1 MLRSEATRC
10 DGLAAGLRL
19 IVGMIRRARHMWRD
33 VLAERTRAPSA
44 GATLVEVLVATA
56 VLVSGVL
63 SLAQLFLLSASTN
76 ASARHITMA
85 STLAAQK
92 VEQLRGL
99 TWGYDL
105 EGTPVSDVSTDTS
118 VSPEAVVGGTGLRAS
133 PADTL
138 ERNTGGYV
146 DHLDSYGRIVGNRSI
161 PPTAVY
167 TRRWSIQPFPDDA
180 DTLVI
185 RVAVYRREHSER
197 PSSAEAEMVNFRTRK
212 RR

>member
-10 DGLAAGLRL
+10 DRLAAGLRL
-19 IVGMIRRARHMWRD
+19 FVGMIRRARHMWRD
-33 VLAERTRAPSA
+33 VLAGSA

-56 VLVSGVL
+56 VVASGVM
-63 SLAQLFLLSASTN
+63 SIAQLLLLSASTN
-76 ASARHITMA
+76 ASARHITIA

-99 TWGYDL
+99 IWGYDV
-105 EGTPVSDVSTDTS
+105 EGIPVSDVSTDTS
-118 VSPEAVVGGTGLRAS
+118 VMPQAEVGGTGLRPS
-133 PADTL
+133 PADAL
-138 ERNTGGYV
+138 GRNTGGYV

-167 TRRWSIQPFPDDA
+167 TRRWSIEPLPDEA

-185 RVAVYRREHSER
+185 RVAVYRRERSER
-197 PSSAEAEMVNFRTRK
+197 PSTAEAEMVNVRTRK
-212 RR
+212 RP

>member
-1 MLRSEATRC
+1 MLRSELTRRDVVAT
-10 DGLAAGLRL
+10 GLRL
-19 IVGMIRRARHMWRD
+19 TVGMIRRARHVWRD
-33 VLAERTRAPSA
+33 GLAERARAPS

-56 VLVSGVL
+56 VLASGVL
-63 SLAQLFLLSASTN
+63 SIAQLFLLSASTN
-76 ASARHITMA
+76 ASARHITIA
-85 STLAAQK
+85 ATLAAQK

-99 TWGYDL
+99 VWGYDL

-118 VSPEAVVGGTGLRAS
+118 VSPETVVGGTGLRAS
-133 PADTL
+133 PADAL
-138 ERNTGGYV
+138 ERNTDGYV

-167 TRRWSIQPFPDDA
+167 TRRWSIESFPDDA

-185 RVAVYRREHSER
+185 RVGVYRREHSER
-197 PSSAEAEMVNFRTRK
+197 LSRAESEMVSFKTRK

>member
-10 DGLAAGLRL
+10 DGLAMGLRWC
-19 IVGMIRRARHMWRD
+19 VGMIRRTRHVWRE
-33 VLAERTRAPSA
+33 VPSESA
-44 GATLVEVLVATA
+44 GATLIEVLVATA

-63 SLAQLFLLSASTN
+63 SIAQLFLLSASTN
-76 ASARHITMA
+76 VSARHITIA
-85 STLAAQK
+85 ATLAAQK

-99 TWGYDL
+99 MWGYDV

-118 VSPEAVVGGTGLRAS
+118 VIPEAVAGGTGLRPS
-133 PADTL
+133 PADAL

-146 DHLDSYGRIVGNRSI
+146 DHLDSYGRIVGNRFI

-167 TRRWSIQPFPDDA
+167 TRRWSIEPLPDEA

-185 RVAVYRREHSER
+185 RVAVYRRERSER
-197 PSSAEAEMVNFRTRK
+197 PSTAEAEMVNVRTRK
-212 RR
+212 RP